1 MPMHATDTEYIFV
14 QKTAEEYRNR
24 GYEVFQEVPL
34 DFLPGFRAD
43 LMVRNA
49 DEVRV
54 IEVKARRS
62 LAANPKISEL
72 ARIIESKPN
81 WSLELLFVDE
91 PEQLHSPDG
100 ARPFENA
107 DILMRID
114 QAEKLLELGYPEAAF
129 MLAWSAYEATA
140 RELIA
145 TEGVSNAGITA
156 SGYVFDQAIFRGLI
170 SREEYNT
177 LTEMR
182 KYRNAIV
189 HGYITDDF
197 SGELVTELIET
208 IRHIATT
215 TATDDSWELHGH

>member
-1 MPMHATDTEYIFV
+1 MVRQATTTEQIFA

-24 GYEVFQEVPL
+24 GYEVLQEVPL

-43 LMVRNA
+43 LIARNA
-49 DEVRV
+49 DEVKV

-62 LAANPKISEL
+62 LAANPKITEL
-72 ARIIESKPN
+72 ARIIESKPG
-81 WSLELLFVDE
+81 WSFELLLVNE
-91 PEQLHSPDG
+91 PEQLHSPDEV
-100 ARPFENA
+100 RPFKNA

-129 MLAWSAYEATA
+129 TLAWSAYEATV

-145 TEGVSNAGITA
+145 AEGVSDTGITA

-170 SREEYNT
+170 SREENNT

-189 HGYITDDF
+189 HGYVADDF
-197 SGELVTELIET
+197 SGKLVTELIET
-208 IRHIATT
+208 IRRIATT
-215 TATDDSWELHGH
+215 TDSTSLQEQL

>member
-1 MPMHATDTEYIFV
+1 MVRQTTNTEQIFV

-24 GYEVFQEVPL
+24 GYEVLQEVPL

-43 LMVRNA
+43 LIAQNA
-49 DEVRV
+49 DEVKV

-62 LAANPKISEL
+62 LAANPKITEL
-72 ARIIESKPN
+72 ARIIESKPG
-81 WSLELLFVDE
+81 WSFELLLVNE
-91 PEQLHSPDG
+91 PEQLHSPDEV
-100 ARPFENA
+100 RPFKNA

-129 MLAWSAYEATA
+129 TLAWSAYEATV

-145 TEGVSNAGITA
+145 AEGVSDTGITA

-170 SREEYNT
+170 SREENNT

-189 HGYITDDF
+189 HGYVADDF
-197 SGELVTELIET
+197 SGKLVTELIET
-208 IRHIATT
+208 IRRIATT
-215 TATDDSWELHGH
+215 TDSTSLQEQL